1 MDPISLIVLVV
12 VVGVASI
19 FVDRRWQAR
28 QPGEGTRAALTSAK
42 EGAASLLSQTSS
54 QAQALGSQ
62 ATDRVK
68 SAGSQA
74 SSQVRSFGSQA
85 SSRTRAWGT
94 QAAGQAQSLRQR
106 IPFGKPKPSLA
117 ADFRVWLAQATAGEA
132 DLRDWLAGLSDGQFA
147 DFTDN
152 VAAFCASTGFELEWL
167 VHEEFSRMPQLA
179 ENGGQVVVNYCR
191 ACLQAAAAQAG
202 LESFRLYREYT
213 QNPGSRKGRAY
224 GEKLLDRLLE
234 AGLTTV
240 SLSDFLG
247 AAPKAKQQQVLQA
260 IQSAAE
266 KEPAAFNRVLNAMAS
281 GAEEPVPAV

>member
-19 FVDRRWQAR
+19 FVNRRWLAR
-28 QPGEGTRAALTSAK
+28 QPDAGEAAVVTSAK
-42 EGAASLLSQTSS
+42 ERAAALFSQTSS

-62 ATDRVK
+62 AADRVK
-68 SAGSQA
+68 SAGSQVSGQA
-74 SSQVRSFGSQA
+74 QALGSQA
-85 SSRTRAWGT
+85 
-94 QAAGQAQSLRQR
+94 AGRAQSWRQR

-117 ADFRVWLAQATAGEA
+117 ADFRVWLAEATAGEA
-132 DLRDWLAGLSDGQFA
+132 DLRDWLAGLRDDQFA

-152 VAAFCASTGFELEWL
+152 VAGFCTSTGFELAWL
-167 VHEEFSRMPQLA
+167 VRAEFSLMPLLA

-191 ACLQAAAAQAG
+191 ACLQAATAQAG
-202 LESFRLYREYT
+202 LQSFRAYQEYT
-213 QNPGSRKGRAY
+213 QNPGSRQGRVY

-260 IQSAAE
+260 IQSAAQ
-266 KEPAAFNRVLNAMAS
+266 KDPAAFHRVLGLVNQ
-281 GAEEPVPAV
+281 